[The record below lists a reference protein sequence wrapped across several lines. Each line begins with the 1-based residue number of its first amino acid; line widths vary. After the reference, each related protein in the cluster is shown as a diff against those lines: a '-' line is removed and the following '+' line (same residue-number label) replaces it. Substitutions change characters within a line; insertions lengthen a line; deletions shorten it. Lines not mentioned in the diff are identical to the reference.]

1 MSLPHR
7 SPCPPCKTEN
17 TSMPIFRKTSSDT
30 EGKFS
35 LRGVLTGVFILGF
48 TFVVFLLLK
57 SMVVHH
63 FFSGGH

>member
-1 MSLPHR
+1 MQ
-7 SPCPPCKTEN
+7 
-17 TSMPIFRKTSSDT
+17 IFRNKSSDS

-48 TFVVFLLLK
+48 AFVVFLLLK

>member
-1 MSLPHR
+1 
-7 SPCPPCKTEN
+7 
-17 TSMPIFRKTSSDT
+17 MPIFRNKSSDS
-30 EGKFS
+30 ERKFS

-48 TFVVFLLLK
+48 TAVVFLLLK

>member
-1 MSLPHR
+1 
-7 SPCPPCKTEN
+7 
-17 TSMPIFRKTSSDT
+17 
-30 EGKFS
+30 
-35 LRGVLTGVFILGF
+35 VFILGF